1 MKALTGKIYNKMDH
15 LDKDIQFLFILQPV
29 SRLLSISITSGVFS
43 RDNLCRIKDR
53 VYVMQLD
60 DKQTEETD

>member
-1 MKALTGKIYNKMDH
+1 MKAINGKIYN
-15 LDKDIQFLFILQPV
+15 KDIQFLFILQPV

-43 RDNLCRIKDR
+43 RDNLRRIKDR